1 MSRLSFDCSRSLI
14 VSLSTYESLLFEI
27 KVIEKTNQF
36 FITLTTSFH
45 VVRSHKKVLE
55 KVLEIE

>member
-1 MSRLSFDCSRSLI
+1 M
-14 VSLSTYESLLFEI
+14 YESLLFEI